1 MKVDVHI
8 NPLDGR
14 ATTFINGQEIARP
27 VGQNLEQGNVAQAQ
41 MCSPARWA
49 VTAFL
54 SMLLWVRDFFIGV
67 VVWHP
72 PGTTGLRSKLDT
84 AYMDKIRSLKGLDAQ
99 GGALTAKAEIPASG
113 SALAKTGRFGD
124 SVSTMEKIMARSDQP
139 TRHATLT
146 TPNGTQVRLTFF
158 PMDKKV
164 DRRVGVL
171 VTNARGKPALNY
183 VTVRGIDADKFSEE
197 FPFCELNAMLL
208 TKRDINEGLL
218 NGFLELGTLP
228 GREVTR
234 ARPAPLKLVNNPQE
248 EVKDEGE
255 FIRSVEGQIVRMETV
270 TKQFGASA
278 PYQTFEVV
286 VRKQNTEEIEF
297 NGKQLEEKAA
307 AGEFKLYDVV
317 FIGQRKVQ
325 MRKQG
330 GSGKSFVS
338 TSNSFK
344 IKIIQ
349 SAA

>member
-14 ATTFINGQEIARP
+14 ATTFINGHEIARP
-27 VGQNLEQGNVAQAQ
+27 EGQNLDPRNTVQAKKAF
-41 MCSPARWA
+41 SAPWA
-49 VTAFL
+49 VSAFL
-54 SMLLWVRDFFIGV
+54 STLLWMRDFFIGV

-72 PGTTGLRSKLDT
+72 TGTSGLRSKMDS
-84 AYMDKIRSLKGLDAQ
+84 AYMNKIRSFKGLDAQ
-99 GGALTAKAEIPASG
+99 GDAATAKTDSPASG
-113 SALAKTGRFGD
+113 DG
-124 SVSTMEKIMARSDQP
+124 VSSMEKIMARSDQP
-139 TRHATLT
+139 TRHATLA

-158 PMDKKV
+158 PLEKRV

-208 TKRDINEGLL
+208 TKREINEGLL
-218 NGFLELGTLP
+218 KGFLELGTLP
-228 GREVTR
+228 GREVTCD
-234 ARPAPLKLVNNPQE
+234 RPAPLKLVNNQQE
-248 EVKDEGE
+248 EVKDEGD

-270 TKQFGASA
+270 TKQFGNSD

-286 VRKQNTEEIEF
+286 VRKQNTEEVVF

-307 AGEFKLYDVV
+307 AGEFKLHDVV

-325 MRKQG
+325 MRKHG

-338 TSNSFK
+338 TSNSFE

-349 SAA
+349 IAA